1 MAIQS
6 FILIEQHTGPRSLH
20 TVLGRKAKKGRHLP
34 GVAEEARRINR
45 KGRDKEEKR
54 TRVYFNISYSL

>member
-20 TVLGRKAKKGRHLP
+20 TVLGRKAKKADISQEWLRRRGDKQEGQRQRGEENK
-34 GVAEEARRINR
+34 GV
-45 KGRDKEEKR
+45 
-54 TRVYFNISYSL
+54 LHH